1 MEEGD
6 GGVDGEESGDGPED
20 GYALD
25 SGDEEAFEDGEQW
38 YVVNYHVL
46 SYGYM
51 PKMHKGL
58 LNMCIIMYY
67 RRLDC
72 CVTMDML

>member
-6 GGVDGEESGDGPED
+6 GGVDGEESGDGPDD

-46 SYGYM
+46 FV
-51 PKMHKGL
+51 
-58 LNMCIIMYY
+58 
-67 RRLDC
+67 RLYA
-72 CVTMDML
+72 

>member
-38 YVVNYHVL
+38 YVVNYHVFL
-46 SYGYM
+46 YGYM
-51 PKMHKGL
+51 PKMHKGWW
-58 LNMCIIMYY
+58 
-67 RRLDC
+67 REK
-72 CVTMDML
+72 